1 MINISRESE
10 INLINILIDQDII
23 SGKDLVEIKK
33 ISGEGEKSQLD
44 AVFELNLT
52 DEEKILDLLVK
63 DQSLDVVDLS
73 TVAVTDELKAVLPSN
88 YINMNFIAPFKIEGK
103 VLHIAISDISKLSL
117 MRNLRTIT
125 KMDIELHAAKVSDI
139 SNFVD
144 KLLADGE
151 RTISDIRQTNAE
163 KTKTFDY
170 DVDDQAEVLEK
181 PPEED
186 IEAIEN
192 ESEVIKFSTAVVA
205 EAIKS
210 GVSDIHIEPYRFTSR
225 VRYRLDGILQEQEH
239 FKKFLHSNYGA
250 VVTRFKIMGKLDIAE
265 RRLPQDGAIPFKID
279 GKVVDLRLS
288 ILPTATNERIVMRVL
303 NKDAGDISLEQLN
316 FEDTDLKILR
326 KAIHSTQGLVL
337 VTGPTGSGKST
348 TLAAIVNEINKTR
361 TSNIITV
368 EDPVEFIHKDVK
380 SIVSH
385 REVGKQTQ
393 SFAAALK
400 AALREDPDVIL
411 VGEMRDLETISL
423 ALTAAETGHLVFG
436 TLHTSGAPSTINR
449 IIDVF
454 PPEQQEQIRA
464 QISTS
469 LKMVVTQRL
478 LKTRDG
484 AGRVGAFEIM
494 KCTAPI
500 QNLIREAK
508 IHQIPSIMQ
517 TAVRDGMITMEK
529 SLEEL
534 VKSGKIDPGAARS
547 GH

>member
-1 MINISRESE
+1 MFEKLE
-10 INLINILIDQDII
+10 QLA
-23 SGKDLVEIKK
+23 KDNKK
-33 ISGEGEKSQLD
+33 ISDFHLRAGSPMAYRQTGEIIKVEDTPVTAQDLKDLISMNCNETESERFDTTHELD
-44 AVFELNLT
+44 SAVM
-52 DEEKILDLLVK
+52 
-63 DQSLDVVDLS
+63 LS
-73 TVAVTDELKAVLPSN
+73 GLRFRANFYKTINGPAAVLRRVES
-88 YINMNFIAPFKIEGK
+88 KIP
-103 VLHIAISDISKLSL
+103 D
-117 MRNLRTIT
+117 
-125 KMDIELHAAKVSDI
+125 MDQF
-139 SNFVD
+139 N
-144 KLLADGE
+144 
-151 RTISDIRQTNAE
+151 
-163 KTKTFDY
+163 
-170 DVDDQAEVLEK
+170 
-181 PPEED
+181 
-186 IEAIEN
+186 
-192 ESEVIKFSTAVVA
+192 
-205 EAIKS
+205 
-210 GVSDIHIEPYRFTSR
+210 
-225 VRYRLDGILQEQEH
+225 
-239 FKKFLHSNYGA
+239 
-250 VVTRFKIMGKLDIAE
+250 
-265 RRLPQDGAIPFKID
+265 LPQTLYDI
-279 GKVVDLRLS
+279 VDFH
-288 ILPTATNERIVMRVL
+288 
-303 NKDAGDISLEQLN
+303 K
-316 FEDTDLKILR
+316 
-326 KAIHSTQGLVL
+326 GLVL

-368 EDPVEFIHKDVK
+368 EDPVEFIHKDNR

-393 SFAAALK
+393 SFSAALK

-478 LKTRDG
+478 LKTKDG

-494 KCTAPI
+494 KCTPPV

-529 SLEEL
+529 SIEEL
-534 VKSGKIDPGAARS
+534 VKSGKIDSGAARS
-547 GH
+547 EH